1 MALSRGIFMPHAI
14 GCVKQRPG
22 HAQALLTSEIGG
34 DKISA
39 IPAEELQ
46 NKMNGIPALTV
57 TMTVTL
63 GTGSIS

>member
-1 MALSRGIFMPHAI
+1 
-14 GCVKQRPG
+14 
-22 HAQALLTSEIGG
+22 LTSEIWA
-34 DKISA
+34 DKIST

>member
-1 MALSRGIFMPHAI
+1 MPHAI

-46 NKMNGIPALTV
+46 NKMKAVQVLTV
-57 TMTVTL
+57 AITVVW
-63 GTGSIS
+63 GTGSLA